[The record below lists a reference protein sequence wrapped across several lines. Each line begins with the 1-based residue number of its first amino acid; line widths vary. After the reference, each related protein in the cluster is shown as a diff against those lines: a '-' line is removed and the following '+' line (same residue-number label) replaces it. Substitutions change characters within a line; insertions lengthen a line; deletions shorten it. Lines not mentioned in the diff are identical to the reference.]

1 MLRHTI
7 VGALERPL
15 FLCAFRP
22 FFLYGAWFAALD
34 MSLWLA
40 FLVGA
45 LPLPAMPG
53 GPFVWHVHELV
64 FGFSLAAV
72 VGFLL
77 TSVPEFTSS
86 AEFEPSLTLALLLMW
101 LAARLAVAAS
111 GWAGILPVAVAQL
124 SLLGLLAVRVA
135 PRVWRD
141 PARLH
146 TGFLW
151 ALVALWLASA
161 GFYFDTWRGAPSMPW
176 LYAAIGALMALIV
189 LAMSRISMRIVNEG
203 LDALRNTG
211 REVGDEYRAL
221 PPRRNLAV
229 AAIALHALVEW
240 FAPGEAVTGWL
251 ALAAAAAVLN
261 VLGDWHRGRV
271 LLDRWVAMLYAVYVL
286 MALGYATMG
295 SALLFDFGSVSGGRH
310 LLAAGALSLAIYVA
324 MSIAGRVHAGRKLDM
339 RRWLP
344 IGAAFII
351 GAAFTRAAASLGG
364 TYAQM
369 LLYAAA
375 LMWLAA
381 FASWAA
387 HFQRVLAGARE
398 DGAAGCAGLAGEHP
412 TVRP

>member
-1 MLRHTI
+1 MLNGAAGGI
-7 VGALERPL
+7 VARPL
-15 FLCAFRP
+15 FLCGFRP
-22 FFLYGAWFAALD
+22 FFLFGAWFAVLD
-34 MSLWLA
+34 MGLWFA
-40 FLVGA
+40 FLAGLV
-45 LPLPAMPG
+45 PLPAMPG

-64 FGFSLAAV
+64 FGFALAAV

-86 AEFEPSLTLALLLMW
+86 AEFEPRLTLVLLIAW
-101 LAARLAVAAS
+101 LAARIAVALS
-111 GWAGILPVAVAQL
+111 GWSGIAPVAAAHL
-124 SLLGLLAVRVA
+124 AMLGWLVVRVA

-151 ALVALWLASA
+151 ALVALWAISA
-161 GFYFDTWRGAPSMPW
+161 GFYVDTWRGADAMRW
-176 LYAAIGALMALIV
+176 LHAAIGALMVLIV

-203 LDALRNTG
+203 LDALRDAG
-211 REVGDEYRAL
+211 RDVGDEYRAL

-229 AAIALHALVEW
+229 ATIALHTLVEW
-240 FAPGEAVTGWL
+240 FAPDGAVTGWL
-251 ALAAAAAVLN
+251 ALAAAAAILN
-261 VLGDWHRGRV
+261 VLADWHRGRV

-295 SALLFDFGSVSGGRH
+295 FALLFDIGTVSGGRH
-310 LLAAGALSLAIYVA
+310 LLAAGALSLAIYVS
-324 MSIAGRVHAGRKLDM
+324 MSIAGRVHTGRKLDM
-339 RRWLP
+339 RAWLP
-344 IGAAFII
+344 LGAAFIV

-364 TYAQM
+364 AHAQA
-369 LLYAAA
+369 LLHAAA
-375 LMWLAA
+375 LIWLAA

-398 DGAAGCAGLAGEHP
+398 DGRAGCDGLAGDHP

>member
-1 MLRHTI
+1 MLRRVI
-7 VGALERPL
+7 ASVLARPL
-15 FLCAFRP
+15 FLCGFRP
-22 FFLYGAWFAALD
+22 FFLFGAWFAAFD
-34 MSLWLA
+34 MGLWLA
-40 FLVGA
+40 FLAGA
-45 LPLPAMPG
+45 ATLPAMPG

-64 FGFSLAAV
+64 FGFALAAV

-86 AEFEPSLTLALLLMW
+86 ADFEPPLTLLLLLAW
-101 LAARLAVAAS
+101 LAVRIAVAAS
-111 GWAGILPVAVAQL
+111 GLIGIVPAALAQL
-124 SLLGLLAVRVA
+124 ALLGLLVARVA
-135 PRVWRD
+135 PRVLRD

-151 ALVALWLASA
+151 ALLALWLVCA
-161 GFYFDTWRGAPSMPW
+161 GFYFDAWRGAPPMRW
-176 LYAAIGALMALIV
+176 LYAAIDGLMILIV
-189 LAMSRISMRIVNEG
+189 LAMSRISMRIINEG
-203 LDALRNTG
+203 LDALREAG
-211 REVGDEYRAL
+211 HDPGDEYRAR

-229 AAIALHALVEW
+229 SVIAAHGLVEW
-240 FAPGEAVTGWL
+240 LAPGQPVTGWI

-271 LLDRWVAMLYAVYVL
+271 LLDRWVAMLYATYVL

-295 SALLFDFGSVSGGRH
+295 SALLFELGTVSGGRH

-324 MSIAGRVHAGRKLDM
+324 MSIAGRVHTGRKLDA

-344 IGAAFII
+344 VGAVFIV
-351 GAAFTRAAASLGG
+351 AAALARAAASEGG
-364 TYAQM
+364 PAAQA

-375 LMWLAA
+375 LMWLGA

-387 HFQRVLAGARE
+387 HFHRILAGARL
-398 DGAAGCAGLAGEHP
+398 DGAAGCAGLVGEHT

>member
-1 MLRHTI
+1 MLK
-7 VGALERPL
+7 GAIDAVVARPL
-15 FLCAFRP
+15 FLCGFRP
-22 FFLYGAWFAALD
+22 FFLFGAWFAVLD
-34 MSLWLA
+34 MGLWFA
-40 FLVGA
+40 FLAGV

-64 FGFSLAAV
+64 FGFALAAV

-86 AEFEPSLTLALLLMW
+86 ADFEPPLTFALLLAW
-101 LAARLAVAAS
+101 LAARFAVAFS
-111 GWAGILPVAVAQL
+111 GWGGIVPVAVAHLTLL
-124 SLLGLLAVRVA
+124 SILVARVA

-151 ALVALWLASA
+151 ALVVLWLISA
-161 GFYFDTWRGAPSMPW
+161 GFYFDTWRGADAMRW

-203 LDALRNTG
+203 LDALRDAG
-211 REVGDEYRAL
+211 RDVGDEYRAL

-229 AAIALHALVEW
+229 ATIALHTLVEW
-240 FAPGEAVTGWL
+240 LAPGEAVTGWL
-251 ALAAAAAVLN
+251 ALAVAAAVLN

-271 LLDRWVAMLYAVYVL
+271 LLDRWVAMLYAVYAL

-295 SALLFDFGSVSGGRH
+295 FALLFDIGSVSGGRH
-310 LLAAGALSLAIYVA
+310 LLAAGALSLAIYVSMA
-324 MSIAGRVHAGRKLDM
+324 IAGRVHTGRKLDM
-339 RRWLP
+339 RSWLP
-344 IGAAFII
+344 IGAVLVVA
-351 GAAFTRAAASLGG
+351 AAFTRAAAALGG
-364 TYAQM
+364 PYA
-369 LLYAAA
+369 LAFLYAAA
-375 LMWLAA
+375 LMWLAG
-381 FASWAA
+381 FANWAA

-398 DGAAGCAGLAGEHP
+398 DGRPGCAGLAGEHQ

>member
-1 MLRHTI
+1 MLRAAI
-7 VGALERPL
+7 DRVLARPL
-15 FLCAFRP
+15 FLCGFRP
-22 FFLYGAWFAALD
+22 FFLFGAWFAVLA
-34 MSLWLA
+34 MGLWLA
-40 FLVGA
+40 FLAGA

-64 FGFSLAAV
+64 FGFALAAV

-77 TSVPEFTSS
+77 TAVPEFTSS
-86 AEFEPSLTLALLLMW
+86 TDFEPPLTLALLAAW

-111 GWAGILPVAVAQL
+111 GLIGIVPAAVAQL
-124 SLLGLLAVRVA
+124 SLLGILVVRVA

-151 ALVALWLASA
+151 ALVALWLISA
-161 GFYFDTWRGAPSMPW
+161 GFYFDTWRGEPAMRW

-203 LDALRNTG
+203 LDALRAAG
-211 REVGDEYRAL
+211 RDVGDEYRAL

-229 AAIALHALVEW
+229 ATIALHTLVEW
-240 FAPGEAVTGWL
+240 LAPGEAVTGWL
-251 ALAAAAAVLN
+251 ALAAAAALLD

-271 LLDRWVAMLYAVYVL
+271 LLDRWVAMLYTVYAL

-295 SALLFDFGSVSGGRH
+295 MALLFDLGSVSGGRH
-310 LLAAGALSLAIYVA
+310 LLAAGALSLAIYVS
-324 MSIAGRVHAGRKLDM
+324 MSIAGRVHTGRKLDM
-339 RRWLP
+339 RGWLP
-344 IGAAFII
+344 LGAVCIVAGAFI
-351 GAAFTRAAASLGG
+351 RAAAALGG
-364 TYAQM
+364 PHAQS

-375 LMWLAA
+375 LVWLAG

-398 DGAAGCAGLAGEHP
+398 DGRAGCAGLAGEHP